1 MKDVCARGKNE
12 CVEGGGEEEW
22 LSILLNEIVNPDSY
36 CLFAEMQ
43 SKGTVTMTN

>member
-1 MKDVCARGKNE
+1 MKGVQERGQNE
-12 CVEGGGEEEW
+12 CMEGGGEEEG